1 MEKLE
6 IQNTW
11 YDRTTGAKV
20 INFIKNS
27 RIPENCQ
34 ETPPDIAPEPA
45 PNDIPLWDVDNMVE
59 ESPTLAKYFLKS
71 QGIE

>member
-1 MEKLE
+1 MEKLK
-6 IQNTW
+6 IQHIW
-11 YDRTTGAKV
+11 YNKKSGSQV
-20 INFIKNS
+20 VSFIKGAS
-27 RIPENCQ
+27 MPENCQ
-34 ETPPDIAPEPA
+34 ERPPELTPAPD